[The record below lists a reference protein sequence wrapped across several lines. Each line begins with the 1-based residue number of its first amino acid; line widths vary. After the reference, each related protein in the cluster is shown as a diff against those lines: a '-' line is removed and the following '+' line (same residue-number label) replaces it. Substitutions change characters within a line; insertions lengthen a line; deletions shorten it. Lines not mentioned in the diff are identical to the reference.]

1 MLGITDGTSNTFMV
15 GERPAMPNGNP
26 PGASGNASWCGAW
39 VLSEVDSALGLP
51 NTKQWCAVRD
61 ENGRNCPSGNQW
73 FQPPVGTG
81 SVCDANHY
89 WSRHPG
95 GGNWLF
101 CDGSVRFLAYSV
113 GIATQAALATKAG
126 GEVIQGDF

>member
-1 MLGITDGTSNTFMV
+1 MV

-26 PGASGNASWCGAW
+26 PGVSGNASYCGAW

-51 NTKQWCAVRD
+51 NTRQWCAIVD

-89 WSRHPG
+89 WSRHSG

-101 CDGSVRFLAYSV
+101 CDGSVRFLAYSI
-113 GIATQAALATKAG
+113 GTATQAALATKAG
-126 GEVIQGDF
+126 GETLDSSAF